1 MPAWNNPRNA
11 VLLGKEMT
19 VLPLCFALL
28 LNNVFEFPVLIIILI
43 MLVGYNTNISYKGTV
58 YHVQT
63 EDSGLKN
70 PHIITLLYNKGTILS
85 RKKVSYANIAAA
97 PEYKEKVRELMKE
110 QHKAMIKELIAGK
123 HAQDEAASQQQ
134 PEPMEEA
141 SVHPPLPFAQPA
153 PLQASPALPAEEKPA
168 EPEPDKKQIAKSL
181 DDILLDYIMKGE
193 DK

>member
-1 MPAWNNPRNA
+1 
-11 VLLGKEMT
+11 
-19 VLPLCFALL
+19 
-28 LNNVFEFPVLIIILI
+28 

-85 RKKVSYANIAAA
+85 RKKVNYANIASA

-123 HAQDEAASQQQ
+123 HTQDVAPSA
-134 PEPMEEA
+134 PEPAAEA
-141 SVHPPLPFAQPA
+141 VVPA
-153 PLQASPALPAEEKPA
+153 PPVPSLPPVLPEPVQEKPAPPEEEKPA
-168 EPEPDKKQIAKSL
+168 EPEPDKKQITKSL
-181 DDILLDYIMKGE
+181 DDILLDYLMKEE
-193 DK
+193 DR